1 MKILEKAKQA
11 TEAWQARRGL
21 CERCR
26 HCLDRRDQLRGMRC
40 RATLVGDI
48 AEVLVEVRNTTVA
61 SRHSDYAYCIDARLP
76 RAKCGPD
83 GRLFEE
89 R

>member
-11 TEAWQARRGL
+11 TEDWQARRGL

-26 HCLDRRDQLRGMRC
+26 HCLDGRAQFRGMRC
-40 RATLVGDI
+40 QVTLVGDI
-48 AEVLVEVRNTTVA
+48 AKVFVEVRNTTVA
-61 SRHSDYAYCIDARLP
+61 GRHGDLAYCIDARLP
-76 RAKCGPD
+76 GAKCGPD